1 MIRNMGSFDRG
12 VRAFVVAP
20 LVVVLAFVVGA
31 GTVAGVILFVV
42 AGTMLATSAIR
53 FCPNYVWLGIT
64 TYPRGVRRVAIITFA
79 TARRTCPRATEAE
92 RRDRR

>member
-31 GTVAGVILFVV
+31 GTVAGGDPVRCRRDY
-42 AGTMLATSAIR
+42 AGHIGHQVLLELRLARHHHLSAR
-53 FCPNYVWLGIT
+53 H
-64 TYPRGVRRVAIITFA
+64 VRRVGH
-79 TARRTCPRATEAE
+79 RRHGHA
-92 RRDRR
+92 

>member
-20 LVVVLAFVVGA
+20 VAIVLAFVVGA
-31 GTVAGVILFVV
+31 GSVAGVILFVL
-42 AGTMLATSAIR
+42 AGIMAATSATG

-64 TYPRGVRRVAIITFA
+64 TYPRGVHRVGHHIRHGHA
-79 TARRTCPRATEAE
+79 
-92 RRDRR
+92 